1 MDIIRAML
9 YLIISLNS
17 NHSNFHS
24 CNIMKKKPTL
34 YVYINQDAFNLL
46 INQEIRLKERIMK
59 AIKYIDYS

>member
-1 MDIIRAML
+1 
-9 YLIISLNS
+9 
-17 NHSNFHS
+17 
-24 CNIMKKKPTL
+24 MKKKPTL

>member
-46 INQEIRLKERIMK
+46 INQGK
-59 AIKYIDYS
+59 